1 MNEVRNVFLGDVAAV
16 IFEQLIDPD
25 QHIGDG
31 MKPGEPGI
39 ALKQF
44 QQAVHRLN
52 RAIDTFIGLL
62 FGEDQRAVKPDEAF
76 SDREDGAPEGIDR
89 NERSGLG

>member
-1 MNEVRNVFLGDVAAV
+1 MNEVHNVFFGDVAAV

-31 MKPGEPGI
+31 MKPREPGI

-62 FGEDQRAVKPDEAF
+62 FGDD
-76 SDREDGAPEGIDR
+76 
-89 NERSGLG
+89 